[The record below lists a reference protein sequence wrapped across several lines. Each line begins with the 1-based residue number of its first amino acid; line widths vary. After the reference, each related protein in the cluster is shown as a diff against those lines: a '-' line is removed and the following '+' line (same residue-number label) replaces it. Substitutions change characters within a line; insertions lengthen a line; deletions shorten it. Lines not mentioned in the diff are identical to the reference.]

1 MHLSLFTFRENLDY
15 LCENICEIMNTA
27 HVYHLT
33 LREDVD
39 VGLFNRILTSIST
52 LDSLQIAS
60 LSLPKP
66 ESSSSNEKS
75 ILRTISSTNRIR
87 KVNLK
92 KMDNIEKVDFLM
104 ELCPHLVY
112 LRIDDINNMDMK
124 LFVRFILMKIKSQH
138 QSKLQLLCFQIPAAD
153 DQTIE
158 QLNKMI
164 DKEKLLIDYSI
175 KHILDFIYLQWNRK
189 D

>member
-1 MHLSLFTFRENLDY
+1 
-15 LCENICEIMNTA
+15 MNTA
-27 HVYHLT
+27 HIYHLT
-33 LREDVD
+33 IGEDVD
-39 VGLFNRILTSIST
+39 VDIFNGILTSIST

-66 ESSSSNEKS
+66 ESSSSDKES
-75 ILRTISSTNRIR
+75 ILRTVSSTNRITR
-87 KVNLK
+87 VNLK
-92 KMDNIEKVDFLM
+92 KMDNIEKVYFLM
-104 ELCPHLVY
+104 ELCPHLGY

-124 LFVRFILMKIKSQH
+124 LFVRLILMKIKDQH

-164 DKEKLLIDYSI
+164 NKEKLLIDYSI
-175 KHILDFIYLQWNRK
+175 KRVLDFIYLQWNRK